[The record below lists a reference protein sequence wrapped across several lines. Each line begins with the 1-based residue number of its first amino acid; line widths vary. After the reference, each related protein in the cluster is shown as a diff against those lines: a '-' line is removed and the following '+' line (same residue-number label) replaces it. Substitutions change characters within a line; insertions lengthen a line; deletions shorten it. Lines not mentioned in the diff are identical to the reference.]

1 MGEIPLGDLVE
12 YVRPHAPLRIA
23 HNYKGKSPRLVH
35 FHNVY
40 QFRSLRS
47 EVKILLMIKMN
58 PMMGAGF
65 TSQSEVDS
73 PVPGFTAIVIFQ
85 TVHFNRTAFKICGAV
100 VKYL

>member
-1 MGEIPLGDLVE
+1 
-12 YVRPHAPLRIA
+12 
-23 HNYKGKSPRLVH
+23 
-35 FHNVY
+35 
-40 QFRSLRS
+40 
-47 EVKILLMIKMN
+47 MIKMN